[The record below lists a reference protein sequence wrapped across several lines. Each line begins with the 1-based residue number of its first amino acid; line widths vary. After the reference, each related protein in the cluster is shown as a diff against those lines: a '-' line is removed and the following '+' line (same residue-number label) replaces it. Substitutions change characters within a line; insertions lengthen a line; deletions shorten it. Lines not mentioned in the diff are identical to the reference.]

1 MLVIVLSSLIDGK
14 ILINRNGFIHLKMW
28 ILQLGYLDFFFIII
42 IIIIIITTT
51 TTTTITIIKD
61 FTYLF

>member
-28 ILQLGYLDFFFIII
+28 ILQLGYLDFF
-42 IIIIIITTT
+42 IIIIIT
-51 TTTTITIIKD
+51 IIKD
-61 FTYLF
+61 LTYLF